1 MKAWIIA
8 SVVAALALI
17 ALPFFFYKP
26 TVNYFA
32 VSCVSTI
39 VVWSAV
45 FAWFTR
51 RRWLGISVG
60 AVLQLAIQQVA
71 YHAWLSGQAGIGW
84 PLVQFIALQY
94 VIALRLSGS
103 RDETSATR
111 S

>member
-1 MKAWIIA
+1 MKARVIV

-26 TVNYFA
+26 TVRYFVVA
-32 VSCVSTI
+32 SLSTI
-39 VVWSAV
+39 SVWSAV
-45 FAWFTR
+45 FAWSAR
-51 RRWLGISVG
+51 RKWFGLSVG
-60 AVLQLAIQQVA
+60 AGLQLAIQQVA

-94 VIALRLSGS
+94 VIVLRLSGS
-103 RDETSATR
+103 REESSATR

>member
-1 MKAWIIA
+1 MKAWIIITIM
-8 SVVAALALI
+8 AALALI

-32 VSCVSTI
+32 VTCVGTI
-39 VVWSAV
+39 VVWSGV
-45 FAWFTR
+45 FAWFTQR
-51 RRWLGISVG
+51 SWLGITVG
-60 AVLQLAIQQVA
+60 AVLQVAIQQVA

-94 VIALRLSGS
+94 VIVLRLSGE
-103 RDETSATR
+103 RDQSSVTR